1 MQRLLPVLV
10 LLLGI
15 SALFAPSESVEANG
29 GRFTY
34 TYRVSCDPGRDVVE
48 LTSFDTDIDLIDK
61 GESIDT
67 SRFGKDQPVY
77 SPEQFINLEGA
88 ERVAEGKL
96 NNEDYGVHWASIECP
111 LSRGIVKLEFLPE
124 LITQHPMRVD
134 DISFSIWLHVAGR
147 RILDDV
153 PIRRCEDEAIIY
165 RILYDAAHNKLLV
178 ESYLGNQEGS
188 DPSTPSSE
196 PLQIL
201 ARHFSIESN
210 AVRVI
215 ELSDQVGLDWNE
227 TKGPLK
233 AEHLYRRW
241 VPPPGDVPELFRCS
255 YSRPG
260 GPLPRRW

>member
-1 MQRLLPVLV
+1 MLRLLPVLV

-48 LTSFDTDIDLIDK
+48 LMSLDADIDFMDK

-67 SRFGKDQPVY
+67 SRFGKDQPIY
-77 SPEQFINLEGA
+77 SPEQFINLEDA
-88 ERVAEGKL
+88 EQVAEGKL
-96 NNEDYGVHWASIECP
+96 NNEDYGVHWASIERP

-124 LITQHPMRVD
+124 LITQYPMRVN
-134 DISFSIWLHVAGR
+134 DISFSIWLRVAGR

-153 PIRRCEDEAIIY
+153 PIRRCEDEAMIS
-165 RILYDAAHNKLLV
+165 RILYDAAHNELLV

-210 AVRVI
+210 AIRAV
-215 ELSDQVGLDWNE
+215 EPSNLVGLDRNE

-241 VPPPGDVPELFRCS
+241 VPQPADVPALLNCI

-260 GPLPRRW
+260 GPLLHR